1 MRSWASP
8 TSILRWAS
16 PLSARLATTAH
27 RPLLVSTAATRGTA
41 ICTQM
46 STPSPPHSSADS
58 RDTAPA
64 LRAAAVM
71 PWLALAAEII
81 TPLARAAMTANV
93 KPV

>member
-1 MRSWASP
+1 MKNPFAS
-8 TSILRWAS
+8 LFR
-16 PLSARLATTAH
+16 ARDKPG
-27 RPLLVSTAATRGTA
+27 RNEKPMDSVSTAATRGTA

-64 LRAAAVM
+64 LSAAAVM

-81 TPLARAAMTANV
+81 TPLARAAVTANV